1 MSAGKA
7 FKVLVTHPEVP
18 QVGIDLLKQNCEIV
32 QVQSVPINRAELLE
46 KIRGALDAAGPQL
59 KSISTMSA
67 GIDYVDVPE
76 LKRRKI
82 PLGHTPTV
90 LNTAVADLAV
100 GLLIAASR
108 RFHEGR
114 KKIDNDQWENYHLN
128 WLLGQDIRDSTV
140 GFYGFGGIGQAIAK
154 RLSGFDID
162 KVLYTTRRRVHKE
175 IEEEFNAKKVDFDTL
190 LAQKIVN
197 QDDLYEALKSN
208 RIFSAGLDVTDPEPL
223 SPKDK
228 LLTLDNA
235 ARRAIAKRL
244 QCWDV
249 AKIIYH
255 TRTRKEN
262 DGDFKA
268 EHVSFEN
275 LLKESDFLVV
285 AAPLTNE
292 TRDKFNALAFQ
303 QMKKS
308 SVFVNVA
315 RGGLV
320 NQPDLHDALTNG
332 KIFAAGL
339 DVTTPEPL
347 PADNPL
353 LKLPNCANKPF
364 KVLIA
369 HTDVPPEGLEV
380 LKEKCEILQVE
391 SEPPNNRLEILEKI
405 KGVHAAI
412 WGGRDILNAE
422 ILDAAAVST
431 MSSGINNVDVP
442 ELKKRGIPLGSTPA
456 MLTVAVADLAVG
468 LLIAAARRFQEG
480 RRKIDSDNWDKDH
493 LDWLL
498 GQDIR
503 DSTVGFYGFGG
514 IGQAVAKRLSGFD
527 IDRVLYTTRNRVSK
541 EIEEQFNAKKIDFDT
556 LLAEMVTPHVG
567 YATKRTRIDAATL
580 ASHNVLRGLAGEPM
594 LSPAY

>member
-1 MSAGKA
+1 MS
-7 FKVLVTHPEVP
+7 
-18 QVGIDLLKQNCEIV
+18 
-32 QVQSVPINRAELLE
+32 
-46 KIRGALDAAGPQL
+46 
-59 KSISTMSA
+59 
-67 GIDYVDVPE
+67 
-76 LKRRKI
+76 
-82 PLGHTPTV
+82 
-90 LNTAVADLAV
+90 
-100 GLLIAASR
+100 
-108 RFHEGR
+108 
-114 KKIDNDQWENYHLN
+114 
-128 WLLGQDIRDSTV
+128 
-140 GFYGFGGIGQAIAK
+140 
-154 RLSGFDID
+154 
-162 KVLYTTRRRVHKE
+162 
-175 IEEEFNAKKVDFDTL
+175 
-190 LAQKIVN
+190 
-197 QDDLYEALKSN
+197 
-208 RIFSAGLDVTDPEPL
+208 
-223 SPKDK
+223 
-228 LLTLDNA
+228 
-235 ARRAIAKRL
+235 
-244 QCWDV
+244 
-249 AKIIYH
+249 
-255 TRTRKEN
+255 
-262 DGDFKA
+262 
-268 EHVSFEN
+268 
-275 LLKESDFLVV
+275 
-285 AAPLTNE
+285 
-292 TRDKFNALAFQ
+292 
-303 QMKKS
+303 
-308 SVFVNVA
+308 
-315 RGGLV
+315 
-320 NQPDLHDALTNG
+320 
-332 KIFAAGL
+332 
-339 DVTTPEPL
+339 
-347 PADNPL
+347 
-353 LKLPNCANKPF
+353 ANKPF

-422 ILDAAAVST
+422 ILDAAGLQFKAVST

-556 LLAEMVTPHVG
+556 LLAESDFLVIASPLTKETQGLFDASAFNKMKRTAVLINVGRGKIVNQDDLYDALKANRIFAAGLDVMDPEPLPSKDKLLALDNVVVTPHVG